1 MSSTTTAADLLTK
14 RFLRISTEHTVSEM
28 LSIILY
34 GEQKKHDTGAIV
46 LIDTEAEFAGIL
58 THNTLMTAL
67 SPRTDVDHSNYDSN
81 EAFFKAVDQ
90 RLHRRV
96 TDFVSPDDWPSV
108 RRNTPLAKLAKMA
121 SELDRECIPVIEEG
135 RVEGLVYLTDIF
147 AATAGIA
154 LTPETEGINLK

>member
-14 RFLRISTEHTVSEM
+14 RFLRISTEHTLSEM

-46 LIDTEAEFAGIL
+46 LINPEAEFAGIV

-67 SPRTDVDHSNYDSN
+67 SPSLKEDRSSYESS
-81 EAFFKAVDQ
+81 EAFFKAVDA
-90 RLHRRV
+90 RLHLNV
-96 TDFVSPDDWPSV
+96 TDFVSPEDWPSA
-108 RRNTPLAKLAKMA
+108 RLNTPLAKLAKIA
-121 SELDRECIPVIEEG
+121 SEHECECIPVIEDN

-147 AATAGIA
+147 AATAGVA
-154 LTPETEGINLK
+154 LTPETEGIDLK